1 MARAAAGKSGAGAG
15 GGKQSAVRKGGGG
28 ARKGGGGG
36 GGGGTKKAPALSP
49 LAKELRKRAGFQ
61 SPEQEAYLN
70 VLRTA
75 SVLGEHIFTILKSH
89 GLSDATYNALRILRG
104 GGEGERGVEGRNC
117 SQIAADMVTRV
128 PDVTRIVDRLEQTG
142 LAARFRVTGDR
153 RLVMVKITRAGLDV
167 LAKLDEPIVRAHK
180 EQLGHLTRAELD
192 QLSAILVKAR
202 QRANDDGEVEA

>member
-15 GGKQSAVRKGGGG
+15 GGKQAAVRKSGGG

-36 GGGGTKKAPALSP
+36 GGGGASKAPTLSP
-49 LAKELRKRAGFQ
+49 LAKELRKRGAFQ
-61 SPEQEAYLN
+61 APEQEAYLN

-75 SVLGEHIFTILKSH
+75 SVLGEDIFTTLKAH
-89 GLSDATYNALRILRG
+89 GLSDAMYNALRILRG
-104 GGEGERGVEGRNC
+104 GADGDRAVEGRNC

-153 RLVMVKITRAGLDV
+153 RVVMVKITRAGLEL
-167 LAKLDEPIVRAHK
+167 LAKLDEPILRAHK
-180 EQLGHLTRAELD
+180 EQLGHLSRAELD
-192 QLSAILVKAR
+192 QMSALLVKAR
-202 QRANDDGEVEA
+202 QRPNDGGVRGA

>member
-15 GGKQSAVRKGGGG
+15 GGKQSVVRKGGAG

-36 GGGGTKKAPALSP
+36 GGRGAKKAPALSP

-75 SVLGEHIFTILKSH
+75 SVLGEDIFTILKLH

-104 GGEGERGVEGRNC
+104 GAEGVEGRNC

-180 EQLGHLTRAELD
+180 EQLGHLTRVELD

-202 QRANDDGEVEA
+202 QRAKDDGAVEA